1 MPTDD
6 EVNAA
11 NQDAADEAAFA
22 AGFNGTHD
30 APVAAVES
38 EGKAAETS
46 ATPASDSKGTDPAA
60 QNKAAAAQAPAVE
73 PSRIAGLTEDEMKAL
88 FAKVPALE
96 QALSQQLPGIQQA
109 FAEEV
114 RKVYGKI
121 GELNRTLESLRQ
133 GRKLS
138 AAQLKRLNTE
148 FPEIAGMLAEDFS
161 EIYAAQEG
169 QQAAQDQAQQASQ
182 QAAAPAPQAPQQA
195 DIQKLISDSV
205 NNAVAGISAQAERKA
220 LALVHPG
227 WEEIVQSPE
236 FATWLQSLPPEQA
249 RHYAESEDARIASE
263 AISLFSDAAKA
274 KANVKQTKQTRLER
288 AVAPTGESAPAP
300 NTIDDEQAFVIGFN
314 SQRGIPA

>member
-1 MPTDD
+1 MPTETD
-6 EVNAA
+6 ET
-11 NQDAADEAAFA
+11 NQDADNEAAFA
-22 AGFNGTHD
+22 AGFNGTHTES
-30 APVAAVES
+30 VAATEPES
-38 EGKAAETS
+38 KAAETQ
-46 ATPASDSKGTDPAA
+46 AKPDSKAADPVNKDAPAA
-60 QNKAAAAQAPAVE
+60 APAPAGE
-73 PSRIAGLTEDEMKAL
+73 PVKIAGLTEDELKVV

-96 QALSQQLPGIQQA
+96 QALSQQLPGLQQA

-133 GRKLS
+133 GRKLT
-138 AAQLKRLNTE
+138 AAQMKRLNTE
-148 FPEIAGMLAEDFS
+148 FPEIAGMLAEDLS
-161 EIYAAQEG
+161 EIYAASDSPVAQDA
-169 QQAAQDQAQQASQ
+169 QQAASQQAQ

-205 NNAVAGISAQAERKA
+205 TNAVAGISAQAERKA

-236 FATWLQSLPPEQA
+236 FATWLQSLPAEQG

-263 AISLFSDAAKA
+263 AIGLFKDATKA
-274 KANVKQTKQTRLER
+274 KTQVKQSKQARLER

-300 NTIDDEQAFVIGFN
+300 NTIDDEQAFVLGFN